1 MLAELKGLWHFQ
13 LVMEKSK
20 NDYVKSVMLEKKD
33 LIGCNSK

>member
-1 MLAELKGLWHFQ
+1 MLAELKGLWNFQ

-20 NDYVKSVMLEKKD
+20 NGYVKSAMLEKKD